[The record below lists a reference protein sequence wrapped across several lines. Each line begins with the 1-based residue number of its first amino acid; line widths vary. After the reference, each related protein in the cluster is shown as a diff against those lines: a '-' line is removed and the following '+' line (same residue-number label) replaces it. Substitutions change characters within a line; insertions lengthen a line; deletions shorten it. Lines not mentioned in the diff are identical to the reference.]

1 MIDIIAILNLAHLTQ
16 DSGKNV
22 HKLML
27 SVTLQTCENRNIFQ
41 RLTFFNINI

>member
-22 HKLML
+22 HKLMS
-27 SVTLQTCENRNIFQ
+27 SVTQKYFPEAD
-41 RLTFFNINI
+41 FF